1 MRYLT
6 LWGCVKFVLRV
17 AIPVIVV
24 GGCFVL
30 LSGKL
35 AAADLSSLP
44 GRVSDITAIQWSVA
58 LCLAICSF
66 WSVGQYDSLAHRAL
80 NSRIPD
86 KQAHA
91 SGMISI
97 ALGQTLGL
105 GLFTGALAR
114 WRMLP
119 GLSIAA
125 ALRLSAF
132 VAFSFVLAW
141 SVVTAIACMFLP
153 APAWTLVPAVLTIA
167 AALSAAVIVF
177 RWPQFCWRGRAL
189 WLPSL
194 PLAAAIIG
202 WTALDTIFAAGV
214 LFVFLPETTLGF
226 ASFLPLFLIALGAA
240 LVSNAPGGVGPFELV
255 LLTALPKETPETLL
269 TAIIAYRIIYY
280 ALPAGLALLALMRP
294 FTQRTASPCIVTTRC
309 DSTRRPEVAVV
320 HQNGGAV
327 LTDIESTLALWP
339 TGQTTTLFADPLA
352 GTSTHALQHL
362 EKAAYARATLPM
374 IYKCDVALAIAARAS
389 GWSVLHIADDAL
401 VCVSNYDPNVPAR
414 RNLRR
419 KLRAAA
425 KSGIV
430 IKAGVSLPHPALARV
445 DADWQRNHGTARGG
459 SMGRYAKSY
468 VQDQWVAGAYL
479 DDTLLAFI
487 TVHRGQSSWCLD
499 LMRHKDG
506 APDGTMHALVDAA
519 ILAARA
525 AGADDLSLASTPAC
539 PNPHSVF
546 WRWAALQVVTRSGG
560 HGLRQFKSAFAPRW
574 VPRYVA
580 APGPLRLML
589 GLADLTRAIHLPPEL
604 ATTNTKQIHHL
615 DEDYELASSR
625 VA

>member
-1 MRYLT
+1 MQYLT
-6 LWGCVKFVLRV
+6 RWGCFKFALRV

-35 AAADLSSLP
+35 AAADLGSLP
-44 GRVSDITAIQWSVA
+44 GRVSDISAMQWTVA

-66 WSVGQYDSLAHRAL
+66 WSVGQYDALAHRAL
-80 NSRIPD
+80 DSRIPQ

-105 GLFTGALAR
+105 GVFTAALAR

-119 GLSIAA
+119 GLSVVA
-125 ALRLSAF
+125 ALRVSAF
-132 VAFSFVLAW
+132 VSFSFVLAW
-141 SVVTAIACMFLP
+141 GVVTAGACLLLP
-153 APAWTLVPAVLTIA
+153 APSWTLVPAVLTVG
-167 AALSAAVIVF
+167 AALGGAMIVF
-177 RWPQFCWRGRAL
+177 RWPQVCWRGRFF

-194 PLAAAIIG
+194 PLATAIIG
-202 WTALDTIFAAGV
+202 WTFLDTIFAAGV
-214 LFVFLPETTLGF
+214 LFVFLPDATLGF
-226 ASFLPLFLIALGAA
+226 ATFLPLFLIALGAA

-255 LLTALPKETPETLL
+255 LLTALPQATPEAVL
-269 TAIIAYRIIYY
+269 TAIIAYRIVYY

-294 FTQRTASPCIVTTRC
+294 LPQRKTSPRIVVPHC
-309 DSTRRPEVAVV
+309 NSAQRPEVAVV
-320 HQNGGAV
+320 HQNGGA
-327 LTDIESTLALWP
+327 LLKDEKSTLALWP

-352 GTSTHALQHL
+352 GSPKNALRHL
-362 EKAAYARATLPM
+362 KKAAHARATLPV
-374 IYKCDVALAIAARAS
+374 IYKCGTALAAQARAS

-401 VCVSNYDPNVPAR
+401 ICVSNYDRNIPAR
-414 RNLRR
+414 RSLRR

-425 KSGIV
+425 KSGIE
-430 IKAGVSLPHPALARV
+430 IKAGACPPHQPMADV
-445 DADWQRNHGTARGG
+445 DADWQRSHGMARGG

-479 DDTLLAFI
+479 GGTLMAFI
-487 TVHRGQSSWCLD
+487 TVHKGHNSWCLD
-499 LMRHKDG
+499 VMRHKED

-519 ILAARA
+519 ILAAAA
-525 AGADDLSLASTPAC
+525 AGVDAVCLASTPAC
-539 PNPHSVF
+539 PNPHSAF
-546 WRWAALQVVTRSGG
+546 WRWVAFQVVARSGG

-574 VPRYVA
+574 MPRYAA
-580 APGPLRLML
+580 APGPLRLIL
-589 GLADLTRAIHLPPEL
+589 GLADLTRAIHHPPEVT
-604 ATTNTKQIHHL
+604 ATNSKPPHHY